1 MKILFVSRHCGYF
14 RYYDSVLRELASRGH
29 HVHLAVE
36 KRESLGNEAVIQKLV
51 RDEANITYDQ
61 LQSAAEAA
69 NIDPETAADNLH
81 DLAKKIRDNSV
92 SV

>member
-1 MKILFVSRHCGYF
+1 MCMTCGCGKPN
-14 RYYDSVLRELASRGH
+14 DQHG
-29 HVHLAVE
+29 
-36 KRESLGNEAVIQKLV
+36 
-51 RDEANITYDQ
+51 DEANITYDQ

>member
-1 MKILFVSRHCGYF
+1 MCMTCGCGKPN
-14 RYYDSVLRELASRGH
+14 DQHG
-29 HVHLAVE
+29 
-36 KRESLGNEAVIQKLV
+36 
-51 RDEANITYDQ
+51 DEANITYDQ

-69 NIDPETAADNLH
+69 NIDPEAAADNLH

>member
-1 MKILFVSRHCGYF
+1 MWMTCGCGKPN
-14 RYYDSVLRELASRGH
+14 DQHG
-29 HVHLAVE
+29 
-36 KRESLGNEAVIQKLV
+36 
-51 RDEANITYDQ
+51 DEANITYDQ

>member
-1 MKILFVSRHCGYF
+1 MCMTCGCGKPN
-14 RYYDSVLRELASRGH
+14 DQHGD
-29 HVHLAVE
+29 
-36 KRESLGNEAVIQKLV
+36 K
-51 RDEANITYDQ
+51 ANITYDQ

-69 NIDPETAADNLH
+69 NIDPETAADNLR